1 MSIKTV
7 MYTSFSRYQIFST
20 KITFP
25 LSKSDSIQSIP
36 SSEIYKN
43 VKLIVIFYQLPRNLF
58 TNTLSVQHRE

>member
-7 MYTSFSRYQIFST
+7 MYAPFSRYQIFST

-25 LSKSDSIQSIP
+25 LSKSGSIQSIP

-43 VKLIVIFYQLPRNLF
+43 VKLIVIFYQLPRDLF
-58 TNTLSVQHRE
+58 TDTLSVQHRE